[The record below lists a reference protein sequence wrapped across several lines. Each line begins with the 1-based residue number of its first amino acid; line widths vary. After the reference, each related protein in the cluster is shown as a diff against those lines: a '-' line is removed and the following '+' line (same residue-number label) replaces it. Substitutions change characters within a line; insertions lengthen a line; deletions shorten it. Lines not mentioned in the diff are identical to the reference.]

1 MATPNLKRMFASKAL
16 KVGHSIFEFN
26 SPGMG
31 QIIAASGVDYIFL
44 DMEHSGFGIAETKR
58 AITGLRVGNIPSL
71 VRPPSK
77 AYHHIARALD
87 VGADGLI
94 MPMVGTKEEAE
105 HVISCMKYPPMGNRG
120 VALNI
125 AHDRYTPGDTAK
137 KLASANQRTAFVALI
152 ETEQG
157 INNIDAIA
165 SIKGVDCLWVGHFDL
180 SCSLGINGQFNHP
193 NFIKATDK
201 VKRAAKKH
209 NKALGRL
216 TSDTASAIT
225 LYKQGYDVLCY
236 SGDLWVYQ
244 EALTNGIIEIRKGC
258 IAKKSYAKGVK
269 IK

>member
-1 MATPNLKRMFASKAL
+1 MAIPNLKRMFASKEL

-58 AITGLRVGNIPSL
+58 AIAGLRVGNTPSL

-105 HVISCMKYPPMGNRG
+105 YIISCMKYPPMGNRG

-152 ETEQG
+152 ETEEG

-165 SIKGVDCLWVGHFDL
+165 SVKGVDCLWVGHFDL
-180 SCSLGINGQFNHP
+180 NCSLGINGQFNHP

-244 EALTNGIIEIRKGC
+244 EALTNGIIEIRTGC
-258 IAKKSYAKGVK
+258 MAKKSNAKGVK
-269 IK
+269 TK